1 MFVRAVDAL
10 DSMLEALAKV
20 FHVLA
25 NACLLL
31 MLFGT
36 AATIVL
42 RQFGVS
48 FYWIWPWSMLFFVW
62 MSFIGFFV
70 IYRRRKD
77 IAVDYLIQ
85 KLGLRAMRASRFFV
99 SCLIVFLMAVILFQM
114 PTIFDSQV
122 GPIDGVITPW
132 GELERFSLSVPLAVS
147 CALILLNSLVDAI
160 FALLGRPEPG
170 QFQGADSGSA

>member
-1 MFVRAVDAL
+1 MFVKFVDAL
-10 DSMLEALAKV
+10 DSMLEALASA

-42 RQFGVS
+42 RVFGVS
-48 FYWIWPWSMLFFVW
+48 YYWIWPWSMQFFVW

-77 IAVDYLIQ
+77 IAVDYLVR
-85 KLGLRAMRASRFFV
+85 KLGIRAMQASRLFV

-114 PTIFDSQV
+114 PTIIESQV

-132 GELERFSLSVPLAVS
+132 GELERFTLSVPLAVS
-147 CALILLNSLVDAI
+147 CALILLNSFTDAI
-160 FALLGRPEPG
+160 FALLGRPEPAQLGSSDTGG
-170 QFQGADSGSA
+170 Q